1 MKLND
6 PAFHVNKL
14 RNLIRGEGLFHSLLH
29 FDLKSLPMKNP
40 IHPLSFFFCLFLLFA
55 SKDDV
60 KAQQKESIQVI
71 AFGSCNRQDAP
82 QPLWKSIVADQ
93 PDLWMWMGDNIY
105 GDSPV
110 MDTLRAK
117 YARQNANPDYQALKS
132 STPIIGIWDD
142 HDYGINDGGK
152 YFAQKKESRDLMFE
166 FLGVPAGAPER
177 SREGAYASHT
187 FGEGENLVKVILL
200 DARYFRDTLERINR
214 VYQINKSGEVL
225 GADQWKWLENEL
237 KSSKAKINLIISGI
251 QMLPTEHAYEKW
263 ANFPHEREKL
273 LSLIAS
279 SGAKTPILLS
289 GDRHIAE
296 IMKLQDAR
304 FPKGL
309 YEITSSGLTHTWSG
323 VAEETN
329 SFRVS
334 ELIAKLN
341 YGLAT
346 IDWNKGEITF
356 EVKGENGAVY
366 ASEVIKLD

>member
-1 MKLND
+1 
-6 PAFHVNKL
+6 
-14 RNLIRGEGLFHSLLH
+14 
-29 FDLKSLPMKNP
+29 MKNP
-40 IHPLSFFFCLFLLFA
+40 VNFLLPVVAALLFF
-55 SKDDV
+55 SSLV
-60 KAQQKESIQVI
+60 EIKAQKRESIQVI

-82 QPLWKSIVADQ
+82 QPLWKPIISDH
-93 PDLWMWMGDNIY
+93 PDLWIWMGDNIY

-152 YFAQKKESRDLMFE
+152 FFAQKKESRDLMFE

-187 FGEGENLVKVILL
+187 FGEGDNLVKVILL

-214 VYQINKSGEVL
+214 VYQINKSGEIL
-225 GADQWKWLENEL
+225 GDDQWKWLENEL

-251 QMLPTEHAYEKW
+251 QMVPTEHAYEKW
-263 ANFPHEREKL
+263 ANFPQEREKL
-273 LSLIAS
+273 LTLIAS

-304 FPKGL
+304 FSKGL
-309 YEITSSGLTHTWSG
+309 YEITSSGLTHTWNG
-323 VAEETN
+323 IAQETN

-334 ELIAKLN
+334 DLIAKLN

-346 IDWNKGEITF
+346 IDWKKGEITF
-356 EVKGENGAVY
+356 QVKGENGEVY
-366 ASEVIKLD
+366 ASQVINLEQ